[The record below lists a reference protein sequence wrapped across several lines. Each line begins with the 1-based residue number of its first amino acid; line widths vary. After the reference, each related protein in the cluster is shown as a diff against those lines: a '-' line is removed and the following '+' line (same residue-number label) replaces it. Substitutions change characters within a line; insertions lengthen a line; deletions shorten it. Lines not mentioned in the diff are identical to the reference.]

1 MLTKPW
7 NASVS
12 HATASERECWL
23 KCEICVFG
31 GSLDI
36 ELFSEK
42 IFIRVMSISFLS
54 NLNVLKNYFLVIL

>member
-1 MLTKPW
+1 MPTKPW

-12 HATASERECWL
+12 HVIAFERECWL
-23 KCEICVFG
+23 RSEMCVFG

-42 IFIRVMSISFLS
+42 IVFIREMAISF
-54 NLNVLKNYFLVIL
+54 